1 MIRLLR
7 SISLAAVTAGSLLLG
22 GASGAAAAQVDP
34 STLTPPPPP
43 GARCFT
49 TGPGRVTCD
58 TVLNFT
64 LENAPDLE
72 LPCGQLYI
80 TGTDFRDGFRFYEN
94 ALIVRRHVT
103 ASLNATWSLSPTGD
117 GPSVRLVAHLSWWSV
132 WPVPGGVD
140 GEDAFTSTGL
150 DVKVIGPGLGADF
163 QIAGRFA
170 PDSDHT
176 GIFTAFSDESLV
188 ALCGALTG

>member
-1 MIRLLR
+1 MLRLLR
-7 SISLAAVTAGSLLLG
+7 NAALAATTMGSILLAGVSPVLAGS
-22 GASGAAAAQVDP
+22 VDP

-64 LENAPDLE
+64 LENEPDFE
-72 LPCGQLYI
+72 LPCGLLYV

-94 ALIVRRHVT
+94 GLIVRRHVT
-103 ASLNATWSLSPTGD
+103 AAVNVTWSLSPTGD
-117 GPSVRLVAHLSWWSV
+117 GPSVRLIARGSWWSV

-140 GEDAFTSTGL
+140 GEDLFISSGL
-150 DVKVIGPGLGADF
+150 DAKAIGPGLGVAF
-163 QIAGRFA
+163 QIAGRTD
-170 PDSDHT
+170 PEGNHT
-176 GIFTAFSDESLV
+176 GIFTAFSDESSA
-188 ALCGALTG
+188 ALCSALTA